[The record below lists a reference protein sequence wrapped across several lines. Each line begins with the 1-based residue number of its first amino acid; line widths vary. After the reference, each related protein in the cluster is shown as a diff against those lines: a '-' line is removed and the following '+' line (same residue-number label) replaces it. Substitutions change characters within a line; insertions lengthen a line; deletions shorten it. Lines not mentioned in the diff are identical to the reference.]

1 MKPGKSR
8 KIQEAQRFPKY
19 YSLKSLNNIFDY
31 VFLSFRQQ
39 IDLPARMMAEDSNGL
54 SLLSHEKYPLPKDFA
69 EKKSKQ
75 KMKHHDKS
83 SLLLPLLKESPTKQQ
98 KYC

>member
-1 MKPGKSR
+1 
-8 KIQEAQRFPKY
+8 
-19 YSLKSLNNIFDY
+19 
-31 VFLSFRQQ
+31 
-39 IDLPARMMAEDSNGL
+39 MMAEDSNGL
-54 SLLSHEKYPLPKDFA
+54 SLLSHEKHPLPKDFA

>member
-19 YSLKSLNNIFDY
+19 YSLKSLNDY